1 LNITYVAVI
10 KKENKNNQL
19 RPLFEG
25 FNKFID
31 RLYYIDKLHYET
43 MVKSISVSLYEF
55 YKNPI
60 FSSNLPFDQ
69 NNLKYKND
77 LLSVLSTIA

>member
-1 LNITYVAVI
+1 MCQFITKEKLEKNVERLNTIYVNVI

-25 FNKFID
+25 FNKFLD
-31 RLYYIDKLHYET
+31 RLYCIDKNHYET

-60 FSSNLPFDQ
+60 FSANYPFD
-69 NNLKYKND
+69 
-77 LLSVLSTIA
+77 